1 MNSNSEGH
9 EFETHIVDWMNTENN
24 VNEVEKVS
32 TKFRQLV
39 NYWKWKRFH
48 TEESI
53 KTPLF
58 PINYRIAFYAHSQL

>member
-32 TKFRQLV
+32 TKFRQLAILSLLQA
-39 NYWKWKRFH
+39 H
-48 TEESI
+48 AH
-53 KTPLF
+53 L
-58 PINYRIAFYAHSQL
+58 RIY